1 MTSRHEEEAEE
12 NLRIWREKPI
22 LREVYAQA
30 FARINRWIDPAI
42 PGKVVE
48 IGSGIGNFSEYRP
61 GVVATD
67 RFLQPW
73 LNVAMDGYVLP
84 FRDHSLSHLVLV
96 DVFHHLAA
104 PFRFFEEARRSL
116 RPGGRVIVYE
126 PYISLASL
134 IPYGLLHAEG
144 INWRAEVNLPLTDG
158 GYGYYAAQG
167 NATRFFFRRNNW
179 LPGWRIVERKR
190 FAAFAYML
198 SGGFSQKALYPPSW
212 LPRLN
217 RVDEMLSRFPR
228 LFGAR
233 CLVVLEPVSSEGTPA
248 SPL

>member
-1 MTSRHEEEAEE
+1 MASRHEEEAKQ

-22 LREVYAQA
+22 LRAVYAQA
-30 FARINRWIDPAI
+30 FARIDRWIDPAI
-42 PGKVVE
+42 PGTIVE
-48 IGSGIGNFSEYRP
+48 IGSGLGNFSEYRS

-73 LNVAMDGYVLP
+73 LNVALDGYVLP
-84 FRDHSLSHLVLV
+84 FRDGTLSHLILI

-104 PFRFFEEARRSL
+104 PFRFFEEARRTL
-116 RPGGRVIVYE
+116 RPGGRVILYE
-126 PYISLASL
+126 PYVSVASV

-144 INWRAEVNLPLTDG
+144 INWRAEVNLPLSDG

-167 NATRFFFRRNNW
+167 NATRFFFQRSDW
-179 LPGWRIVERKR
+179 LEDWRIVDRQR

-198 SGGFSQKALYPPSW
+198 SGGFSRAALYPRSL
-212 LPRLN
+212 LPLLN
-217 RVDEMLSRFPR
+217 RADELLSQFPR

-233 CLVVLEPVSSEGTPA
+233 CMVLLEPVSSSETRSDP
-248 SPL
+248 